1 MIWLR
6 RLYRRIEEI
15 ALPVI
20 DSPSVRRVA
29 GLLLL
34 SAVFAGLLLSI
45 QRVPEWQTKRAS
57 VRSSAVNPEAK
68 TTPEDVAAIQN
79 EMRKTL
85 LQEVGGAFA
94 LFALYLT
101 FRRVKVAEQG
111 HITDRYTKAIE
122 QLGALTADN
131 KPNVEV
137 RLGAIYALE
146 RIAFDS
152 PRDHWPIMEVLTAYV
167 RQNAPAPAQDS
178 TKQEN
183 DAQDTTAESEESEIA
198 DAKKPATE
206 IQAILTVL
214 GRRKRDRKREGK
226 GQRLN
231 LSNSDLCGADLT
243 GAHLDGA
250 IFDQAHLDRACFNH
264 AHLEGA
270 WFGRAHLQRARF
282 IGADLTRAIFPRAHL
297 DEADLSEAHLDG
309 ANFSVAHLD
318 GANYK
323 EAHLDGANFNG
334 AHLDGALFPGAHMYG
349 ASFSEAH
356 LDGAWYFQ
364 AYLGGA
370 KFLGAHLVRASFY
383 GAYLAGATFDGA
395 VLDGANFCK
404 AVDLTVGQFAN
415 TMGVGQ
421 AYFDAA
427 FRRELE
433 AAQEA
438 ATKSAVGNDTTPQ
451 DTHPTEK

>member
-6 RLYRRIEEI
+6 RLFRRIEEI
-15 ALPVI
+15 VLPVI

-29 GLLLL
+29 GLFLLGT
-34 SAVFAGLLLSI
+34 VFAGLLLSI
-45 QRVPEWQTKRAS
+45 QRVPEWQVKRAVDRS
-57 VRSSAVNPEAK
+57 LTISSAAK
-68 TTPEDVAAIQN
+68 TTPEQVANLQN
-79 EMRKTL
+79 EYRKTFI
-85 LQEVGGAFA
+85 QVVGG
-94 LFALYLT
+94 LFAFVALVFTY
-101 FRRVKVAEQG
+101 RRVRVAEQG

-122 QLGALTADN
+122 QLGALTAAN

-167 RQNAPAPAQDS
+167 RQNAPAPV
-178 TKQEN
+178 
-183 DAQDTTAESEESEIA
+183 QDTTKENEETIKKIK
-198 DAKKPATE
+198 KKPATE

-226 GQRLN
+226 GQHLD
-231 LSNSDLCGADLT
+231 LSNSDLRGADLL

-250 IFDQAHLDRACFNH
+250 SFDKAHLEGAHFRD

-270 WFGRAHLQRARF
+270 WFGRAHLQRAWF
-282 IGADLTRAIFPRAHL
+282 IGAHLTGAPFPRAHL

-318 GANYK
+318 GANFK
-323 EAHLDGANFNG
+323 EAHLDGANFDG

-364 AYLGGA
+364 AYLSGA
-370 KFLGAHLVRASFY
+370 KFLGAHLDRASFY

-395 VLDGANFCK
+395 DLDGTNFCK
-404 AVDLTVGQFAN
+404 AVDLAVGQFAN
-415 TMGVGQ
+415 TMGVRQ
-421 AYFDAA
+421 AYFDEA

-433 AAQEA
+433 LAKIVS
-438 ATKSAVGNDTTPQ
+438 TKPAVGNGDTPQ
-451 DTHPTEK
+451 NTPTEE